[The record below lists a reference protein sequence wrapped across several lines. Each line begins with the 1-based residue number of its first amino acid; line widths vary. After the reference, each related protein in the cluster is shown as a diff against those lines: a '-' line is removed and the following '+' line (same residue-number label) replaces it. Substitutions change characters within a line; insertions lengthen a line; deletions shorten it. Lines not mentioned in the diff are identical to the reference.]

1 MKSSKQIAINAVWD
15 DEAGVWIASS
25 DDVPGLVVEADTWPR
40 LLEEIGLV
48 LPDMIKLNGLERDAS
63 EVTVRVESHVTL
75 TAA

>member
-1 MKSSKQIAINAVWD
+1 MKSSKQIAIEAVWD

-40 LLEEIGLV
+40 LLEEIGRI
-48 LPDMIKLNGLERDAS
+48 LPDVIELNGLKLDPS
-63 EVTVRVESHVTL
+63 EFTVRVESHVTL